1 MTAAKGN
8 TTDSAAGSGGTDVL
22 FERRGLLGV
31 ITLNRPRA
39 VNALT
44 AGMVDL
50 LLRQL
55 TAWADDGGVAT
66 VLVQGAGER
75 GLCAGGDIVA
85 IYRDMLHAGNATA
98 GFWQTEYRLNSL
110 IARYPKPYVAL
121 MDGLVL
127 GGGVGVSAHGD
138 LRVVTER
145 TKMGMPETTIGF
157 APDVGGT
164 FLLSH
169 APGEAGTHAA
179 LTGAHLGPG
188 DALFLGLADHYV
200 PSHSLPRLVAAL
212 ENEGPADAVA
222 RFSDEPPAAELA
234 GQREW
239 IDACYAGD
247 DAEEIVAR
255 LRAWTG
261 TGQEYA
267 REAADS
273 IEAKSPTSVK
283 VTLASLRRA
292 ANLTLDE
299 ALAQEYRAGIRFLA
313 GPDFREGIR
322 AQVVDKDRKPRWKP
336 ATLAEVRPGQVDRFF
351 QPLDGGEL
359 DLHPG
364 PDVHPP
370 AVPPPDVPPP
380 GVHQRPELKS
390 EGADH
395 A

>member
-1 MTAAKGN
+1 MTWITHPATMRRSTQPMTAAKGM
-8 TTDSAAGSGGTDVL
+8 DGAAGSGHPEVL
-22 FERRGLLGV
+22 FERRGRLGLV
-31 ITLNRPRA
+31 TLNRPQA

-55 TAWADDGGVAT
+55 TAWAGDDDVAT

-85 IYRDMLHAGNATA
+85 IYQDMLHGGHLTA
-98 GFWQTEYRLNSL
+98 DFWQTEYRVNSL

-127 GGGVGVSAHGD
+127 GGGVGISAHGNV
-138 LRVVTER
+138 RVVTER
-145 TKMGMPETTIGF
+145 TRMGMPETTIGF

-164 FLLSH
+164 FLLSR

-179 LTGAHLGPG
+179 LTGAHLGAA

-200 PSHSLPRLVAAL
+200 PSASLPALAAAL
-212 ENEGPADAVA
+212 EDESAEAVVVRCAEPA
-222 RFSDEPPAAELA
+222 PASRLA
-234 GQREW
+234 GQRDW
-239 IDACYAGD
+239 IDACYASD
-247 DAEEIVAR
+247 DAADIVRR
-255 LRAWTG
+255 LRAWAG
-261 TGQEYA
+261 PGQEDA
-267 REAADS
+267 VEAADT

-292 ANLTLDE
+292 ATLTLDE

-322 AQVVDKDRKPRWKP
+322 AQVVDKDRNPQWKP
-336 ATLAEVRPGQVDRFF
+336 ATLADVLPGQVDRFF
-351 QPLDGGEL
+351 EPLDGGEL
-359 DLHPG
+359 DLHLQAQLTPK
-364 PDVHPP
+364 
-370 AVPPPDVPPP
+370 
-380 GVHQRPELKS
+380 E
-390 EGADH
+390 ADH